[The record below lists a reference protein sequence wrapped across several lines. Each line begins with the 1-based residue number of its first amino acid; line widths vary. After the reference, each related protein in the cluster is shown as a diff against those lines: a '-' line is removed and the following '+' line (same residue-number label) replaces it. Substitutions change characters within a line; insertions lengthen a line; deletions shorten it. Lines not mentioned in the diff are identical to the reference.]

1 MIRLFRDVLARAR
14 RDEHGG
20 SAVLFALSLPVVI
33 GVLGGAVDFASLSQQ
48 RSSIQSLTDATALS
62 IARQMTMMRMTD
74 TQLQSAAEQF
84 AVANGA
90 ASGLKSILVT
100 TTPSTDRLAVSV
112 VLSAAA
118 ATPLGIAPALVSVTK
133 LEAKAQARVGQQSK
147 LCLLSLSDTPSNE
160 FVGGMFVTPEKTGI
174 DIRAGARLK
183 APDCLIQTNI
193 AGPAAMRVAS
203 GATVTA
209 AILCAVGG
217 IQNAGGTVEAAVI
230 DSCPRLR
237 NPMDSRPYPNVG
249 QNCETKPY
257 KDIVLTAG
265 THVLNAGNYC
275 GNITISGDAKVRLSP
290 GTFAIQGKL
299 TVSGNAELTGTN
311 VGLYLWGGKASKN
324 AFAKFAFL
332 ENALIDLS
340 GPETGPMAGFVIW
353 EGINGAAFDL
363 SSGVANTNFHQ
374 ISTARARRLN
384 GTIYLPGGRL
394 LIDAPVRV
402 AEESDY
408 TVLVVNRLDLAFGP
422 MLVLNSNYAKSRV
435 PVPDGYGPIG
445 ARNVRLVQ

>member
-1 MIRLFRDVLARAR
+1 
-14 RDEHGG
+14 
-20 SAVLFALSLPVVI
+20 
-33 GVLGGAVDFASLSQQ
+33 
-48 RSSIQSLTDATALS
+48 
-62 IARQMTMMRMTD
+62 
-74 TQLQSAAEQF
+74 
-84 AVANGA
+84 
-90 ASGLKSILVT
+90 
-100 TTPSTDRLAVSV
+100 
-112 VLSAAA
+112 
-118 ATPLGIAPALVSVTK
+118 
-133 LEAKAQARVGQQSK
+133 
-147 LCLLSLSDTPSNE
+147 
-160 FVGGMFVTPEKTGI
+160 
-174 DIRAGARLK
+174 
-183 APDCLIQTNI
+183 
-193 AGPAAMRVAS
+193 
-203 GATVTA
+203 
-209 AILCAVGG
+209 
-217 IQNAGGTVEAAVI
+217 
-230 DSCPRLR
+230 
-237 NPMDSRPYPNVG
+237 
-249 QNCETKPY
+249 
-257 KDIVLTAG
+257 
-265 THVLNAGNYC
+265 
-275 GNITISGDAKVRLSP
+275 
-290 GTFAIQGKL
+290 
-299 TVSGNAELTGTN
+299 VSGNAELTGTD

-340 GPETGPMAGFVIW
+340 GPESGPMAGFVIW